1 MCFFSRPCNREL
13 FATFSTCQQI
23 VYIALFSDSHTFTS
37 LVQCQ
42 TTCLFRD
49 VHYSPLDNVYR
60 WLLLLP
66 KHKLNQHEN
75 KWKNNETFNITL
87 RIFAWST
94 KHESH
99 PDDVS
104 LLQFITDSNNVVHRF
119 TVQCHLMFEIAIHA
133 KQKKTHRVHLI
144 VGFSDTY
151 NTERWMKFDIKW
163 CNGFF
168 MIISS
173 MSLTRLMPF
182 LGYITDSGYILSTQV
197 HNLLCEKAA
206 GWISLRN
213 GVAIIK
219 LR

>member
-1 MCFFSRPCNREL
+1 MCLCLCMQTKHRVVVHSTTTSLRLRIYSVYSNWNVQAIKTNEVNYYCVCVCFFSRPCNREL

-133 KQKKTHRVHLI
+133 KQKK
-144 VGFSDTY
+144 
-151 NTERWMKFDIKW
+151 NTPCAFDCW
-163 CNGFF
+163 F
-168 MIISS
+168 
-173 MSLTRLMPF
+173 
-182 LGYITDSGYILSTQV
+182 
-197 HNLLCEKAA
+197 
-206 GWISLRN
+206 
-213 GVAIIK
+213 
-219 LR
+219 